1 MSFRRFMFDM
11 KRDLFL
17 RDNRAM
23 FERLLHDQSL
33 APEELAAVQARR
45 AIDHAR
51 FAYESTR
58 FYRDLYRD
66 AGITPTDLT
75 DPAAFP
81 SLPIVQ
87 KADVRAHFE
96 DIRSTEAT
104 PENSVISTSGGST
117 GEPLKL
123 LRDLRTPTRT
133 IEWRL
138 FSWWGV
144 HPSDN
149 VAIVS
154 RQVKTKNAMRK
165 HDLQW
170 WPSRRIQL
178 DAYRMDENSVSE
190 FLSQWESTRPEVL
203 VGYVGGIVELASFLE
218 RSGIAF
224 HPPKAVAVTAAPVT
238 PAQRALIEGTFGAP
252 VYDHYRCAEI
262 PWMAGEC
269 RETDGMHTFADVR
282 VIEVLGADDRQV
294 LPGQVGET
302 VATDLTNRVFPLI
315 RYRLGDRTTT
325 IPGPCAC
332 GVTLPRIANVVGR
345 VSEALHLPDGRVVA
359 GEGLTQLFS
368 SAIDDVRQFQVHQ
381 LSDYS
386 IVVRCVPAPDEHAVS
401 AIEHSVDRI
410 RDIVRGA
417 VPVRLELVTSIPHD
431 GGKIRYIRSD
441 VPA

>member
-1 MSFRRFMFDM
+1 MTFRRLVFDM

-23 FERLLHDQSL
+23 YERLLHDQRL
-33 APEELAAVQARR
+33 EPEELAALQARR

-51 FAYESTR
+51 FAYENTR
-58 FYRDLYRD
+58 FYRDLYTD
-66 AGITPTDLT
+66 AGITADDLR
-75 DPAAFP
+75 DPAAFT

-87 KADVRAHFE
+87 KSDVRAHFD

-104 PENSVISTSGGST
+104 AENSVVSTSGGST

-149 VAIVS
+149 VALVS
-154 RQVKTKNAMRK
+154 RQVKNKSQTRK

-170 WPSRRIQL
+170 WPSKRIQL
-178 DAYRMDENSVSE
+178 DAYRMDENSVSA
-190 FLSQWESTRPEVL
+190 FISRWEDVKPEVL
-203 VGYVGGIVELASFLE
+203 IGYVGGIVELASFLE

-224 HPPKAVAVTAAPVT
+224 HPPKAIAVTAAPIT
-238 PAQRALIEGTFGAP
+238 PAQRALVERTFGAP

-269 RETDGMHTFADVR
+269 AQADGMHVFADVR
-282 VIEVLGADDRQV
+282 VIEVLDDSNRQV
-294 LPGQVGET
+294 VPGQLGET

-325 IPGPCAC
+325 IAGRCAC
-332 GVTLPRIANVVGR
+332 GVTLPRIANVSGR

-368 SAIDDVRQFQVHQ
+368 NAIDEVRQFQVHQ

-386 IVVRCVPAPDEHAVS
+386 IVVRCVPAPDEYAVS

-410 RDIVRGA
+410 RDIVQGT